1 SSKESYTRPVAPVG
15 AQALTREVVPIPAPP
30 PAGRPGPHVLAT
42 AIEGAWPGSTPF
54 RVVVVGDADFA
65 SNSYFPYMANSDLAL
80 SMVRWLVREER
91 TPKVRASVPVPPM
104 VLLTT
109 RQMQRIFTTV
119 EILLPLS
126 VVVVGAVGWWR
137 RRGRRRAVAPRPS
150 WRCSAWA
157 SSGPW

>member
-1 SSKESYTRPVAPVG
+1 M
-15 AQALTREVVPIPAPP
+15 
-30 PAGRPGPHVLAT
+30 
-42 AIEGAWPGSTPF
+42 
-54 RVVVVGDADFA
+54 VGDADFA

-109 RQMQRIFTTV
+109 RQMQRIFTTL

-126 VVVVGAVGWWR
+126 VVVVGAVVWWR
-137 RRGRRRAVAPRPS
+137 RR
-150 WRCSAWA
+150 
-157 SSGPW
+157 

>member
-1 SSKESYTRPVAPVG
+1 EGLPS
-15 AQALTREVVPIPAPP
+15 PAPP
-30 PAGRPGPHVLAT
+30 PAGRPGPHVLAA
-42 AIEGAWPGSTPF
+42 AIDGAGRGSTPF

-109 RQMQRIFTTV
+109 RQMQRIFATV

-126 VVVVGAVGWWR
+126 VAVVRAVVWWR
-137 RRGRRRAVAPRPS
+137 RRWRGRGVAARPS
-150 WRCSAWA
+150 WRGALRA
-157 SSGPW
+157 APRRRRA